1 MKNLFVV
8 RSPLQ
13 LINSIEAVDYFKLKN
28 NILVIIHNRSI
39 VNKEQMKCLINMVEW
54 EEVIHVEE
62 SYKSKFFKYLGVI
75 KYLKKQPYKY
85 VFVGELGIS
94 YKMIIANIRKE
105 KVFLLD
111 DGTAT
116 VDYYNKFIRQDKY
129 NKYNFREI
137 RFLFFGLKIKIR
149 DKINLFTYFNL
160 EPVNKNEVIRN
171 ELAYLRMNYLDEAK
185 KDSDVIYFIGQTSEV
200 FMNIDM
206 YIKDIENL
214 IIKFNKKI
222 VYIPHR
228 SESKEQENAV
238 LSIKS
243 DLFTI
248 KKLELPL
255 ELYFLYNNIYPLH
268 IISYF
273 STALVTLSILFKECK
288 AEYIKVSKNSIN
300 EKRIKNIEN
309 CYILFH
315 ESGIRKLDI

>member
-13 LINSIEAVDYFKLKN
+13 IINAIEAVNYFKLTN
-28 NILVIIHNRSI
+28 STLILIHNRSL
-39 VNKEQMKCLINMVEW
+39 VNTEQMKRLIDIVSW
-54 EEVIHVEE
+54 EKIIHIEE

-85 VFVGELGIS
+85 VFLGELGIS
-94 YKMIIANIRKE
+94 YKIIIANIKKE

-160 EPVNKNEVIRN
+160 EPVNENQVIRN
-171 ELAYLRMNYLDEAK
+171 ELAYLRMNYLDKAK

-214 IIKFNKKI
+214 IIKFNRKI

-243 DLFTI
+243 NLFTI

-300 EKRIKNIEN
+300 KKRIKNIEN

-315 ESGIRKLDI
+315 ESGIHKLDI